1 MMPLFCC
8 PRTPK
13 IERSLVHREPS
24 WFWFLWGLFSPTFG
38 INLSVFGDLRL
49 RLRWLGDGG
58 GEAPGPGV

>member
-24 WFWFLWGLFSPTFG
+24 WFWFLGGVIFSNIWHKYICFRGFEAP
-38 INLSVFGDLRL
+38 SQVA
-49 RLRWLGDGG
+49 GDGG